1 MHKIDEALFL
11 SLEGNHKKA
20 WEISEELERLGPEG
34 VPDANGHISTNAD
47 IWLRHS
53 FNRGWHVLQRGDF
66 QSGMRLL
73 ENGRF
78 LNTYGSGPLRTN
90 KPLWNPE
97 IHSSEGKRLII
108 SLEGGFGDEIIY
120 ARFVSNFKKLGFARV
135 YLAAA
140 PEIAS
145 VFTRIEGCDGVIL
158 RNAAETVD
166 HDYWIPGFSSGWLS
180 GSTYETLSGKP
191 YLSANQES
199 IKIWEQIIKTDKK
212 LKVGIRWAG
221 NPKFE
226 HQQFRT
232 FPTGFL
238 FQMQQAFPDVQFYSF
253 QRDHNTEVVP
263 QGIIDL
269 QHLLLGWEDTA
280 AAISQMDL
288 MISSCTSVA
297 HMAAALG
304 KDTYI
309 IVPVLPYHLWA
320 HGCPEEQGHRGSLT
334 SPWYNSVTVF
344 RQQYKNKW
352 NEPFKDLYNAF
363 EEKFGLI
370 RQCEL
375 KNCDD
380 IVKRLNMGCGYLKM
394 DHYVNADISTKV
406 NPDIVVDFSKTRWD
420 EFKDNEFNH
429 IVAKDILEHVPGDF
443 CNVIKE
449 MYRISKNG
457 AIWEIQF
464 PHHRC
469 DNAVDDPTHVRLLT
483 EKTFRMFDRDVL
495 NKLKQEGRAE
505 SMLAFENDVDIQI
518 CEVKHDFI
526 DHWVK
531 KVNNKE
537 LTVDQ
542 LYEMSNF
549 YSNVI
554 ESVKILIQVH
564 KPFRIN
570 RLGE

>member
-1 MHKIDEALFL
+1 MHKIDKALYL

-20 WEISEELERLGPEG
+20 WEISEELERLGPQG
-34 VPDANGHISTNAD
+34 VPDTKGNLGSAD
-47 IWLRHS
+47 IWMRHS
-53 FNRGWHVLQRGDF
+53 FNRGWHLLQRGDF
-66 QSGMRLL
+66 QNGMRLL
-73 ENGRF
+73 ENGRH
-78 LNTYGSGPLRTN
+78 LNTYGSGFLKTD
-90 KPLWNPE
+90 KPLWNPD
-97 IHSSEGKRLII
+97 IYDPIGKSIII

-120 ARFVSNFKKLGFARV
+120 ARFATDFKKLGFSKV

-140 PEIAS
+140 PEIAQL
-145 VFTRIEGCDGVIL
+145 FTRVEGCDGVIL
-158 RNAAETVD
+158 RDAAHTVD

-180 GSTYETLSGKP
+180 GATYENLSGKP
-191 YLSANQES
+191 YLTANPQS
-199 IKIWEQIIKTDKK
+199 IEIWQQFIKTDKK
-212 LKVGIRWAG
+212 FKVGIRWAG

-232 FPTGFL
+232 FPTEFL
-238 FQMQQAFPDVQFYSF
+238 FQMQKAFPDVQFYSF

-263 QGIIDL
+263 EGIIDL

-280 AAISQMDL
+280 AAISQMDM

-297 HMAAALG
+297 HMSAALG
-304 KDTYI
+304 KETYI
-309 IVPVLPYHLWA
+309 VVPVLPYHIWA
-320 HGCPEEQGHRGSLT
+320 YGCPEEQGQRGSLT
-334 SPWYNSVTVF
+334 SPWYDSVTVF

-352 NEPFKDLYNAF
+352 NEPFQDLYDKF
-363 EEKFGLI
+363 EQRFELT
-370 RQCEL
+370 RQSEL
-375 KNCDD
+375 NNCDD
-380 IVKRLNMGCGYLKM
+380 VVKRLNMGCGYLKL
-394 DHYVNADISTKV
+394 DGYVNADISIKV

-429 IVAKDILEHVPGDF
+429 IVAKDILEHIPGDF

-469 DNAVDDPTHVRLLT
+469 DHAVDDPTHIRLLT
-483 EKTFRMFDRDVL
+483 EKTFKMFDRDVL
-495 NKLKQEGRAE
+495 NKLHQDGRSE
-505 SMLAFENDVDIQI
+505 SMLAFEHGVDIQV

-526 DHWVK
+526 DFWVK

-537 LTVDQ
+537 LTIEQ

-549 YSNVI
+549 YNNVI

-564 KPFRIN
+564 KPFRVN
-570 RLGE
+570 SLT